1 MNVEGCFPSQESGW
15 LSLKWG
21 GRNHPGFQ
29 REHLKRFRAVVLKI
43 FVAFLINYIVIL
55 YRSTCPC
62 RIQRA
67 KWRNDL
73 EISVSPVGFLVPGV
87 GVSLSCEKVERNGAG
102 EGKFGLCA
110 PSQPFFGQ
118 AYLLTRAGPLR
129 PVRFN
134 VRVGGNKSGRDK
146 TTQ

>member
-1 MNVEGCFPSQESGW
+1 MLSSQQSGW
-15 LSLKWG
+15 LSLKWE

-43 FVAFLINYIVIL
+43 FDAFLINYIVIL
-55 YRSTCPC
+55 YRNTCPC

-87 GVSLSCEKVERNGAG
+87 GVSLSCEKVERTRAG

-118 AYLLTRAGPLR
+118 AYLLTPGPSGQAGLMLESEGTRAGETKRL
-129 PVRFN
+129 N
-134 VRVGGNKSGRDK
+134 NS
-146 TTQ
+146 